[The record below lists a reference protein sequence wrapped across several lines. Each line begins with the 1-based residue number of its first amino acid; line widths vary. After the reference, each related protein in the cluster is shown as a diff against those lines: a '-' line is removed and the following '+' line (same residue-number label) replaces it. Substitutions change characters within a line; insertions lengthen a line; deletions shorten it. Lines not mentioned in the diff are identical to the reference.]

1 MRGCT
6 LREVDILCS
15 NTILHQICHNHSS
28 LPPPSPS
35 SLLSLGLATTGLTL
49 PPLYHHKHH
58 LNHPS
63 SLLHPSNIMAMGIRA
78 INITELPSI
87 SNNSNNI
94 SSSNN
99 NSNRFQFKFQSS
111 ESHNMIRDLLMQ
123 QL

>member
-15 NTILHQICHNHSS
+15 NTTLHQTCHNHSS

-78 INITELPSI
+78 INITELH
-87 SNNSNNI
+87 
-94 SSSNN
+94 N
-99 NSNRFQFKFQSS
+99 NSNRFQSKFQSS
-111 ESHNMIRDLLMQ
+111 ESHNMNSNLLMQ
-123 QL
+123 QLQLLLQH